1 MSSREQSLALFNYN
15 QVYFVKFGNE
25 MVIRKMVL
33 TNEELI
39 WNGVYNFW
47 YKRTLTIAGIGE
59 VCLYINENGDKFRT
73 INGNREDFK
82 LHTYTDLE
90 GTILPNTSV
99 HFNGFIVE
107 KFAKLHN
114 LEVANVFYHG
124 KEMICYKWNG
134 IKAIREEL
142 SFYQILQKGGLYS
155 LVSPTFTDDDFKRMG
170 IYKTKTECEKNNDVV
185 LVDFSY

>member
-1 MSSREQSLALFNYN
+1 MNGREKSFSLYNYN
-15 QVYFVKFGNE
+15 QVYFVKFNNE

-73 INGNREDFK
+73 INGKREDF
-82 LHTYTDLE
+82 TFQVYTDLE

-99 HFNGFIVE
+99 NFNGFIVE

-114 LEVANVFYHG
+114 LEAIYNSYHG

-134 IKAIREEL
+134 LKAIREVL

-155 LVSPTFTDDDFKRMG
+155 LVSPTFTDEYFKRMG